1 MTKYERNKGKWDIV
15 FENRN
20 KREINI
26 ESKIN
31 ESVHS
36 LTNYVK

>member
-1 MTKYERNKGKWDIV
+1 MYERNKGKWDIV

-20 KREINI
+20 KREINQYWI
-26 ESKIN
+26 EDKWIAI
-31 ESVHS
+31 HS